1 MQKVRIELVLCCPVA
16 IRWNYPKTDTFL
28 LSNSASTAN
37 ATMCTTLMLKLF
49 PFYHQCLA
57 FAHEIRII
65 CSIYYGASY
74 SNWTGFSVFTSA
86 NFLRKFFQRKWK
98 NMRYCSRRGCRCC
111 CCPLAF
117 YKNIMFYHPSRILV
131 YGMALCRLW
140 FATCYFYLAIFVYM
154 FLHLQICNCNCPVYV
169 FVELEMQHHGSRQQC
184 HHSKLTKS
192 QQSHSLSLSASFCA

>member
-1 MQKVRIELVLCCPVA
+1 
-16 IRWNYPKTDTFL
+16 
-28 LSNSASTAN
+28 
-37 ATMCTTLMLKLF
+37 
-49 PFYHQCLA
+49 
-57 FAHEIRII
+57 
-65 CSIYYGASY
+65 
-74 SNWTGFSVFTSA
+74 
-86 NFLRKFFQRKWK
+86 
-98 NMRYCSRRGCRCC
+98 MRYCSRCCCRCC

-140 FATCYFYLAIFVYM
+140 FATCYFYLAIFVYI

-192 QQSHSLSLSASFCA
+192 QQSHSLCIFLCLKKETCTTWRMSFHVKLSTGMSENCTCFNDFLHFCLAFVEPFCSFGCQKFNCTNALFHLMNKGNICPRLMHIIFTCQVEPSTCWIVFGAVRGFWVADT